1 MISYKLKK
9 KLKNRKDVK
18 SIHTKIKIK
27 KKKNSNVVIIELLNT
42 YINHQEGMIY
52 IL

>member
-1 MISYKLKK
+1 MLSLFTRKLR
-9 KLKNRKDVK
+9 L
-18 SIHTKIKIK
+18 
-27 KKKNSNVVIIELLNT
+27 KKKNSNVVIIQLLNT